1 MKKIPLSRGKFAMV
15 DDEDF
20 EWLSG
25 YKWYLSGDLRLCPGY
40 AASAGVKSIST
51 SQLMHRAI
59 MNPNSNMEVDH
70 IDGDTLNNQRSNLR
84 VVSHLI
90 NGQNKHKYTRAA
102 SLDPNLKYP
111 EKTIQLMGD
120 GGVSLTEGEP

>member
-1 MKKIPLSRGKFAMV
+1 
-15 DDEDF
+15 
-20 EWLSG
+20 
-25 YKWYLSGDLRLCPGY
+25 
-40 AASAGVKSIST
+40 
-51 SQLMHRAI
+51 MHRAI

-120 GGVSLTEGEP
+120 GGVSLTEGEQ